1 MRNIF
6 RTSARVFVFVR
17 HVKKSYDFTAKIFHL
32 QNVCSL
38 LHPVIRKIR
47 HAGINLQKQ
56 KHPVLTSFIKFLEYF
71 SDNQVTYREKQRKKT
86 KTNNTHENNVF
97 IVIIIVIKKPLVG
110 TLGKDIDALCHPA
123 NVAMCRC

>member
-1 MRNIF
+1 MYAAFCALSSERLDMQELIYRSKNILF
-6 RTSARVFVFVR
+6 LRRLLNFWNILVITKLRI
-17 HVKKSYDFTAKIFHL
+17 VKS
-32 QNVCSL
+32 N
-38 LHPVIRKIR
+38 
-47 HAGINLQKQ
+47 
-56 KHPVLTSFIKFLEYF
+56 E
-71 SDNQVTYREKQRKKT
+71 KT